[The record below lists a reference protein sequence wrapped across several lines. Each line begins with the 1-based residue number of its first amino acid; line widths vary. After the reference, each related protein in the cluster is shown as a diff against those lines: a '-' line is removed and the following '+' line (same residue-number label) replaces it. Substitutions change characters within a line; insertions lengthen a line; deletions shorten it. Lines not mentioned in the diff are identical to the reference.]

1 MKKILLVV
9 CALMLAV
16 PSKAVLNEK
25 NLDET
30 LVVLRGELD
39 QAIKK
44 QQQNMARYRQY
55 NASQKKTLKS
65 TMDHIFYCNCAF
77 SS

>member
-1 MKKILLVV
+1 MMKKILLVV

-55 NASQKKTLKS
+55 NAVFAKS
-65 TMDHIFYCNCAF
+65 RLCVRPHLRL
-77 SS
+77 

>member
-1 MKKILLVV
+1 M
-9 CALMLAV
+9 MLAV

-25 NLDET
+25 NLDEA

-44 QQQNMARYRQY
+44 QQRDTVSIMQVRR
-55 NASQKKTLKS
+55 KR
-65 TMDHIFYCNCAF
+65 
-77 SS
+77 

>member
-44 QQQNMARYRQY
+44 QQQNHGAVPPV
-55 NASQKKTLKS
+55 
-65 TMDHIFYCNCAF
+65 
-77 SS
+77 

>member
-25 NLDET
+25 NLDEA
-30 LVVLRGELD
+30 LVVAAWRTRSGHQEAAAEHG
-39 QAIKK
+39 AIP
-44 QQQNMARYRQY
+44 
-55 NASQKKTLKS
+55 SV
-65 TMDHIFYCNCAF
+65 
-77 SS
+77 

>member
-1 MKKILLVV
+1 MMKKILLVV
-9 CALMLAV
+9 CALMLVV

-25 NLDET
+25 NLDEA

-55 NASQKKTLKS
+55 NAVRRKR
-65 TMDHIFYCNCAF
+65 
-77 SS
+77 

>member
-1 MKKILLVV
+1 MMKKILLVV

-44 QQQNMARYRQY
+44 QQQNRALYRQY
-55 NASQKKTLKS
+55 NAIQKKTLKS
-65 TMDHIFYCNCAF
+65 TRNHCYDLSLIL
-77 SS
+77 